1 MSTSLFKISH
11 AYNAMLLRSASFQEF
26 SPNAAGQNEILLC
39 SLVCSS
45 TLTLGKLTVSVL
57 NEHIRC
63 ILFRDFQLL
72 MKVSSAHATKSNE
85 FVRSV
90 DK

>member
-1 MSTSLFKISH
+1 MRTMLCCCVLNHFKSLVLTQRVKMKF
-11 AYNAMLLRSASFQEF
+11 F
-26 SPNAAGQNEILLC
+26 LC